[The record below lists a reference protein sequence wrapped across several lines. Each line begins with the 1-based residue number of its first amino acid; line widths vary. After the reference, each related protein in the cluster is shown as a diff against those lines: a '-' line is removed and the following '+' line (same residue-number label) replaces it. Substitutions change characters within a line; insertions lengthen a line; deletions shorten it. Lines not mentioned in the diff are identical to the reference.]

1 MRAVSLL
8 LVVAAM
14 ALVAGGCGS
23 KGNRLSKA
31 EFVKQAN
38 AICAKYE
45 RRVQK
50 RMAGIPAGDEAQL
63 ASSIEKVLPVI
74 REGNDELRSLKPPD
88 GLQGHYDRWMKIA
101 DAEVAAASKLQKRAA
116 QGRPPGNPV
125 RVRRAADQGREDRPR
140 EDRLARRGGEARLGC
155 AGVRGKDAG
164 SVRITGRLDA
174 AWGEQCELESP

>member
-1 MRAVSLL
+1 MRGVSLL
-8 LVVAAM
+8 LVMAVV

-23 KGNRLSKA
+23 KSGRLSKS

-45 RRVQK
+45 QQVQK
-50 RMAGIPAGDEAQL
+50 RMAGIPAGNEAQL

-101 DAEVAAASKLQKRAA
+101 DAEVAAASKLQNALHKGDRQAIQSA
-116 QGRPPGNPV
+116 FAELQTKDV
-125 RVRRAADQGREDRPR
+125 DQ
-140 EDRLARRGGEARLGC
+140 DRLARQELGLNGC
-155 AGVRGKDAG
+155 ASG
-164 SVRITGRLDA
+164 SSG
-174 AWGEQCELESP
+174 

>member
-8 LVVAAM
+8 LVMAVVALM
-14 ALVAGGCGS
+14 AGGCGS
-23 KGNRLSKA
+23 KSGRLSKS

-45 RRVQK
+45 QRVQK

-74 REGNDELRSLKPPD
+74 RQGNDELRWLRPPD

-101 DAEVAAASKLQKRAA
+101 DAEVAAASKLQNALRKGDRQAIQSA
-116 QGRPPGNPV
+116 FAELQTKDV
-125 RVRRAADQGREDRPR
+125 DQ
-140 EDRLARRGGEARLGC
+140 DRLARQELGLNGC
-155 AGVRGKDAG
+155 ASG
-164 SVRITGRLDA
+164 SSG
-174 AWGEQCELESP
+174 